1 MACIFSELPKAG
13 ACSPLLLLLQG
24 CGMDQLGIQSMRK
37 RLHRAHSMCSL
48 TEGHQLKNSDMK
60 EQWVMVEWKPEV
72 KDAEMLQLSNK
83 PKYL

>member
-1 MACIFSELPKAG
+1 
-13 ACSPLLLLLQG
+13 
-24 CGMDQLGIQSMRK
+24 MDQLGIQSVRK

-48 TEGHQLKNSDMK
+48 TGGDRLKNSATK
-60 EQWVMVEWKPEV
+60 EQWIVVEGKLEV